1 MLDTT
6 TYLLTQQNAAGPMLR
21 QEEPPLIDLTDSDAG
36 GVNPSLGATI
46 GGVISLGLIVAAGT
60 YLALAI

>member
-6 TYLLTQQNAAGPMLR
+6 TYLLTQQNAEGPMLR
-21 QEEPPLIDLTDSDAG
+21 QEEPPLIDLTDPDAG
-36 GVNPSLGATI
+36 DVNPSLGATI
-46 GGVISLGLIVAAGT
+46 GGVISLGLIVAVGT